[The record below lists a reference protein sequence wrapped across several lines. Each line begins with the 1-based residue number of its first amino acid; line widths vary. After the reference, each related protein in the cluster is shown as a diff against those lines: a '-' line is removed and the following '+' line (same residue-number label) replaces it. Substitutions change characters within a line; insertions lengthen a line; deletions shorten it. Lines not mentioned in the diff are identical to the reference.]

1 MAFPRWFSLLC
12 IVSLAGCSQNSRTVL
27 HMAAELE
34 ARGRFTA
41 ASDHLEHAARGASAA
56 DAAVFERE
64 RERLRRIRLDH
75 PYTDSTLYLELTR
88 RFDELP
94 WQEFSSWVKE
104 GRFDSRMI
112 DDTLRF
118 FALSR
123 RNLFWRYPQL
133 NARRLPAPNDS
144 VYEHRLLA
152 ATRAITRQAEQTGSV
167 RVLPLQFILRM
178 RVSVDGGI
186 VPPGELVRA
195 WLPVPRGFPH
205 QREFMVLSSAPPVTA
220 LAPAEAPA
228 RSAYFENRAE
238 GSEPIVFELTYRFTA
253 DGVRFPMHASDIL
266 PYERDDPVVA
276 RYTGEAPHVQ
286 FTPSVREASQM
297 ILGPGEPNPLLRA
310 RRIFNWI
317 TENFL
322 YSHAEE
328 YSTLRNIS
336 QYCLE
341 RRRGDCG
348 QLALLFITLCRL
360 NDVPARWQSGWWIFP
375 GSKTIHDWAEIYL
388 NPYGWVPVDPNMG
401 MEALRYH
408 TTLTWAERREVRDFF
423 FGGLDQYRVAA
434 NADHSQALTPEKR
447 ALRSDDVDFQ
457 RGEVEFGTTNVYFD
471 SRSYELVVE
480 EARALR

>member
-1 MAFPRWFSLLC
+1 MAVPKWCLLLT
-12 IVSLAGCSQNSRTVL
+12 IVSLAGCSQNARTVL
-27 HMAAELE
+27 HTAAGLQ
-34 ARGRFTA
+34 AHGRFTA
-41 ASDHLEHAARGASAA
+41 ASQLLENASHGAAAA
-56 DAAVFERE
+56 EAAIFDRE
-64 RERLRRIRLDH
+64 RERLRRIRLDY
-75 PYTDSTLYLELTR
+75 PYTDSTLYRELTR
-88 RFDELP
+88 WFDELP
-94 WQEFSSWVKE
+94 WQEFSSWVTE

-152 ATRAITRQAEQTGSV
+152 TVRSIRRQAKQTART
-167 RVLPLQFILRM
+167 RVLPLQFTIRM
-178 RVSVDGGI
+178 RVSIDGGI
-186 VPPGELVRA
+186 VPSGEQLRA
-195 WLPVPRGFPH
+195 WLPIPRAFPH
-205 QREFMVLSSAPPVTA
+205 QREFTLLSSAPSVTA

-228 RSAYFENRAE
+228 RSAYFEFRAE
-238 GSEPIVFELTYRFTA
+238 GSEPIAFELTYRFTA
-253 DGVRFPMHASDIL
+253 DGVRFPMQASDVL
-266 PYERDDPVVA
+266 PYEQDDPVVSSF
-276 RYTGEAPHVQ
+276 TGEAPHVQ
-286 FTPSVREASQM
+286 FTPRMREASRM
-297 ILGPGEPNPLLRA
+297 VLGPGEPNPLLRA
-310 RRIFNWI
+310 RRIFNWM

-328 YSTLRNIS
+328 YSTIGNIS
-336 QYCLE
+336 QYCLD

-360 NDVPARWQSGWWIFP
+360 NGVPARWQSGWSIFP

-423 FGGLDQYRVAA
+423 FGGLDQYRIAA
-434 NADHSQALTPEKR
+434 NADHSQALTPKKHT
-447 ALRSDDVDFQ
+447 LRSDDVDFQ
-457 RGEVEFGTTNVYFD
+457 RGEVEFGTTNIYFD
-471 SRSYELVVE
+471 SRSYELVVK
-480 EARALR
+480 EARALK